1 MKEILLTEK
10 KMAFLMLL
18 CFYVFLKSHFIFN
31 AALFGKFLVGMRP
44 FIFINQFHILSTY
57 LEIHL

>member
-10 KMAFLMLL
+10 EMVFLMLL
-18 CFYVFLKSHFIFN
+18 CFYVFN
-31 AALFGKFLVGMRP
+31 ATLFGKFLVGMRP